1 MRSVTYV
8 QPGQT
13 FTCVGCHEPRNTS
26 PPNRLSLAA
35 EREPSKISPGPEGSW
50 PFDYQVLVQPVLE
63 RRCVE
68 CHKPDGECATFVLT
82 ADKSYESLVNYGS
95 PSLRTHV
102 VTRFRQGRSTVGGCA
117 AAANPILKLMEGGHY
132 DVKLGPAEEDRLI
145 TWMDT
150 YAQRLGSFSK
160 EQEDQLIRLRQRM
173 AGILAGE
180 IALSASSDNH

>member
-1 MRSVTYV
+1 M
-8 QPGQT
+8 
-13 FTCVGCHEPRNTS
+13 
-26 PPNRLSLAA
+26 
-35 EREPSKISPGPEGSW
+35 SPGPEGSW

-95 PSLRTHV
+95 PNLRTHV

-132 DVKLGPAEEDRLI
+132 DVKLGPDEKDRLI

-160 EQEDQLIRLRQRM
+160 KQEDQLIRLRHRM
-173 AGILAGE
+173 AGIMAAE
-180 IALSASSDNH
+180 VAHSESSDNH